1 MEWTVAIGVD
11 THKDTHTAVALDRV
25 GVEVASCEV
34 PARRA
39 GYLELVRFAQELGE
53 PAFAIEGAGSYGA
66 GLASLLVA
74 CGFRVYEVERP
85 RRNERRRGKS
95 DLIDAAA
102 AAGRL
107 LAGEGLSALRGG
119 GQEREDLR
127 LLLVERRGAVRA
139 ETAARNQLQALLV
152 TAPSELRE
160 PLGRL
165 SGEALV
171 RRCRRLRPRREHEQV
186 LVSVLRRL
194 AGRVQALARELVELD
209 QELER
214 IVSALVPELLDE
226 CGVGPIC
233 AAQLVVSSGD
243 PTRMKSEASF
253 AALAGTSPVEASSG
267 PLHRHRLNRGGD
279 RQLNWAL
286 YVIARARIRFHG
298 ETRAYY
304 ERLLARGKS
313 SREALRCIKRMLARI
328 FYRLLVDNP
337 ALTLA

>member
-25 GVEVASCEV
+25 GVQVGSCEV

-39 GYLELVRFAQELGE
+39 GYLELVGFAQELGK

-160 PLGRL
+160 RLGRL

-171 RRCRRLRPRREHEQV
+171 RRCRRLRPRGEQEQV
-186 LVSVLRRL
+186 LVCVLRRL
-194 AGRVQALARELVELD
+194 AARVQALARELAELD

-214 IVSALVPELLDE
+214 IVSVLAPELLDE

-233 AAQLVVSSGD
+233 AAQLIVSSGD

-253 AALAGTSPVEASSG
+253 AALADTSPVEASSG
-267 PLHRHRLNRGGD
+267 PLRRHRLNRGGD

-313 SREALRCIKRMLARI
+313 SREALRCIKRMLARL
-328 FYRLLVDNP
+328 FYRLLAHNP